1 MSAMEIPET
10 RFARTMDGVHI
21 AYQVF
26 GEGPDLVYVHRF
38 VATIG
43 YMWDVPPLARFLREM
58 SEFCRVYAID
68 PRGTGMSDRSL
79 GDSTLALESRIL
91 DLLAVMDA
99 ESLSHAAFLGCEDGG
114 SLCAL
119 LAATHPARVDRLIL
133 HATQGCGIQRGDYP
147 SEWSLESWN
156 SYFDLFRERGPT
168 TLQME
173 KEVRDIAPS
182 VTSERE
188 TMLRVINMY
197 HLGAEQAQ
205 ILANFE
211 VQRDLDIRSILPAI
225 QAPTLVIHPSDVT
238 SNVGLG
244 REESRYV
251 AARIPDARLLEVAN
265 ADLEIYSGNPAM
277 ILGAIEEFLT
287 GSRRVLDANRV
298 LATVLFTDIVDSTR
312 RTAEMGDARWKDVL
326 AAHDER
332 AKAEIDRAG
341 GRFVNTTGDGLL
353 ATFDGPARAVR
364 CAQAI
369 GSSVRPL
376 GLEIRSGCHTGE
388 IEFVDHDV
396 RGLAVHI
403 GARVAALAAPGEVL
417 VSSTVKDLTAG
428 SGLVFEDRGDH
439 DLKGVPDRWRLFLAV
454 NDSG

>member
-1 MSAMEIPET
+1 MSAVEIPET
-10 RFARTMDGVHI
+10 RLARTKDGVLI

-58 SEFCRVYAID
+58 SQFCRVYAID

-79 GDSTLALESRIL
+79 GDSTLALEARVL

-99 ESLSHAAFLGCEDGG
+99 ESLSHATFLGCEDGG

-133 HATQGCGIQRGDYP
+133 HATQACGVQRDDYP

-156 SYFDLFRERGPT
+156 EYFHVIRERGDTPDW
-168 TLQME
+168 ME
-173 KEVRDIAPS
+173 KEARLIAPS

-188 TMLRVINMY
+188 NRLRVVNMY
-197 HLGAEQAQ
+197 RLGAEQTKM
-205 ILANFE
+205 LANFE
-211 VQRDLDIRSILPAI
+211 VQRDLDIRSILPSI
-225 QAPTLVIHPSDVT
+225 QAPTLVIHPSEVT
-238 SNVGLG
+238 GDVGLG

-251 AARIPDARLLEVAN
+251 AARIPDARLLDVAN
-265 ADLEIYSGNPAM
+265 ADLEIYSGNPAT
-277 ILGAIEEFLT
+277 ILGEIEEFLT

-298 LATVLFTDIVDSTR
+298 LVTVLFTDIVDSTAR
-312 RTAEMGDARWKDVL
+312 AVEMGDARWKELL
-326 AAHDER
+326 AEHDER

-369 GSSVRPL
+369 GNSVRPL
-376 GLEIRSGCHTGE
+376 GLEIRSGCHAGE
-388 IEFVDHDV
+388 IELVDHDV

-403 GARVAALAAPGEVL
+403 GARVAALAEPGEVL

-439 DLKGVPDRWRLFLAV
+439 DLKGVPDRWHLFRAV
-454 NDSG
+454 NDTG